1 MITAIQTTYRGY
13 KFRSR
18 TEARWAV
25 FFEALG
31 YCWEYE
37 AEGYVLE
44 DGTHYLPD
52 FFIHTLQGEAFYVE
66 IKGSNVTQD
75 PKWESFMKSISK
87 MSDME
92 YRSSLVSG
100 TPYSYF
106 LDRDNYYKKYVCPRC
121 GSFVDES
128 EVNIQRNGYSYLYCF
143 SCDEET
149 PCGADHPLHD
159 DGLTPY
165 KPHKGQIEFDTNNWH
180 RKLGAAL
187 NKSRAARFEHG
198 ESP

>member
-1 MITAIQTTYRGY
+1 MIAAIQTTYRGY

-52 FFIHTLQGEAFYVE
+52 FFIQTPQGEDFYIEV
-66 IKGSNVTQD
+66 KGSNVTRD
-75 PKWESFMKSISK
+75 PKWDLFMQDMSKISEIK
-87 MSDME
+87 E
-92 YRSSLVSG
+92 RSSLVSG

-106 LDRDNYYKKYVCPRC
+106 LDREDYYKKYICPRC
-121 GSFVDES
+121 GRFFCAGEINS
-128 EVNIQRNGYSYLYCF
+128 QRNGSSNIYCF
-143 SCDEET
+143 SCDMET
-149 PCGADHPLHD
+149 PSGGDNPLQD
-159 DGLTPY
+159 DGFVPY
-165 KPHKGQIEFDTNNWH
+165 IPRKGTIEFDINNWH
-180 RKLGAAL
+180 RKIGAAL

>member
-52 FFIHTLQGEAFYVE
+52 FFIQTPQGEDFYIEV
-66 IKGSNVTQD
+66 KGSNVTQD
-75 PKWESFMKSISK
+75 PKWASFIQDIEKFSTI
-87 MSDME
+87 DL
-92 YRSSLVSG
+92 RSRLVSG

-106 LDRDNYYKKYVCPRC
+106 LDKDDHYKMFICPRC
-121 GSFVDES
+121 GAFFD
-128 EVNIQRNGYSYLYCF
+128 SYEISGNRSQVWYIHCQA
-143 SCDEET
+143 CDQET
-149 PCGADHPLHD
+149 PCGGDHPLQD
-159 DGLTPY
+159 DGFISY
-165 KPHKGQIEFDTNNWH
+165 RPHKGSIQFDINNWQ
-180 RKLGAAL
+180 RKIDAAL